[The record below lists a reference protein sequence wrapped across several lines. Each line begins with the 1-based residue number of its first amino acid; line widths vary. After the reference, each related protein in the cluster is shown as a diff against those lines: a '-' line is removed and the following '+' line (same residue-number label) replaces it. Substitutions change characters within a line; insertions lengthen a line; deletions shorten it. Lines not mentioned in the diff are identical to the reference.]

1 MLNNYNY
8 RPTSVFIYFCLFV
21 SFSCTGLKGYFNTFY
36 NAEQYFDKAE
46 KIRIQNRGDKI
57 PKTAFDHY
65 EKVIE
70 KSEYVINTYPEFKF
84 RKKAQLLIAQSH
96 FYRSE
101 YDEASSVLLNMSEE
115 FGDQVTLEYSFWSA
129 MIKWREGKVQAAIN
143 LLSSLNNAKINNNEK
158 AKIYMA
164 IAEIYFDE
172 KMESESMD
180 YLEKAAK
187 IIKDPV
193 EKGQIYYRIADLS
206 FENKVYDRA
215 LASYQ
220 QVIKNS
226 QSKKQVQEANLRS
239 VQIYRLNDDLD
250 KATNS
255 IKGMLLDDVFKP
267 IFGSLELELVKLYDQ
282 QEMFTEAKNRLESI
296 LQDYPKT
303 KTSAEA
309 YYMLGNYAISQE
321 WDLLE
326 ASKHFG
332 MVSKEFSKSMLVK
345 PALLRVKEINSY
357 DNLIL
362 QYDSYIERL
371 SVVDTLGMPS
381 LTIKDN
387 NDFATVIYGL
397 AELESFHFSRI
408 DSGILYL
415 NQLIEL
421 TPNSPLYPK
430 ALYAKAII
438 LDEQGDYIESKA
450 LKTQIVTNYSQT
462 DFALA
467 LINADSTFSK
477 GESSSDL
484 KLIQAENNWGK
495 DPIIAMD
502 NYREI
507 VNSDTV
513 SETSAR
519 AAYFLA
525 YQYDRLWVKPDSAL
539 KYYGWIMKYH
549 SSSDQALPSSKRIT
563 FLNQVLSDTSSAQ

>member
-8 RPTSVFIYFCLFV
+8 RPTYVFIYFCLFV

-172 KMESESMD
+172 TMESESMD

-549 SSSDQALPSSKRIT
+549 SSSDQALPSIKRIT

>member
-1 MLNNYNY
+1 
-8 RPTSVFIYFCLFV
+8 
-21 SFSCTGLKGYFNTFY
+21 
-36 NAEQYFDKAE
+36 
-46 KIRIQNRGDKI
+46 
-57 PKTAFDHY
+57 
-65 EKVIE
+65 
-70 KSEYVINTYPEFKF
+70 
-84 RKKAQLLIAQSH
+84 
-96 FYRSE
+96 
-101 YDEASSVLLNMSEE
+101 
-115 FGDQVTLEYSFWSA
+115 
-129 MIKWREGKVQAAIN
+129 
-143 LLSSLNNAKINNNEK
+143 
-158 AKIYMA
+158 
-164 IAEIYFDE
+164 
-172 KMESESMD
+172 
-180 YLEKAAK
+180 
-187 IIKDPV
+187 
-193 EKGQIYYRIADLS
+193 
-206 FENKVYDRA
+206 
-215 LASYQ
+215 
-220 QVIKNS
+220 
-226 QSKKQVQEANLRS
+226 
-239 VQIYRLNDDLD
+239 
-250 KATNS
+250 
-255 IKGMLLDDVFKP
+255 
-267 IFGSLELELVKLYDQ
+267 
-282 QEMFTEAKNRLESI
+282 
-296 LQDYPKT
+296 
-303 KTSAEA
+303 
-309 YYMLGNYAISQE
+309 MLGNYAISQE

>member
-8 RPTSVFIYFCLFV
+8 RPTYVFIYFCLFV

-381 LTIKDN
+381 LTIKDK

>member
-8 RPTSVFIYFCLFV
+8 RPTYVFIYFCLFV

-309 YYMLGNYAISQE
+309 YYMLGNYAISQD

>member
-1 MLNNYNY
+1 M
-8 RPTSVFIYFCLFV
+8 
-21 SFSCTGLKGYFNTFY
+21 SCTGLKGYFNTFY

-46 KIRIQNRGDKI
+46 KIRLQNRGDKL

-70 KSEYVINTYPEFKF
+70 KSEYVIDTYPEFKF

-96 FYRSE
+96 FYRNE
-101 YDEASSVLLNMSEE
+101 YDEASAMLLSMSEE

-180 YLEKAAK
+180 YLEKAAE
-187 IIKDPV
+187 IIKDPA

-239 VQIYRLNDDLD
+239 VQIYRLNGDLD
-250 KATNS
+250 KATKT

-282 QEMFTEAKNRLESI
+282 QKMFTEANNRLESI

-303 KTSAEA
+303 KASAEA
-309 YYMLGNYAISQE
+309 YYILGNYAISQE
-321 WDLLE
+321 WDLLG
-326 ASKHFG
+326 ASEHFG
-332 MVSKEFSKSMLVK
+332 MVSREFSKSMYVK
-345 PALLRVKEINSY
+345 PALLRVKEITSY
-357 DNLIL
+357 DNLIA
-362 QYDSYIERL
+362 QYDAYMDRL
-371 SVVDTLGMPS
+371 SVVDTLGVPS
-381 LTIKDN
+381 LTIKDK

-408 DSGILYL
+408 DSGIVYL

-438 LDEQGDYIESKA
+438 LDEKGDYKESKA
-450 LKTQIVTNYSQT
+450 IKTQIVTNYSQT

-467 LINADSTFSK
+467 LINADSTYSK
-477 GESSSDL
+477 GEPSSDL
-484 KLIQAENNWGK
+484 KLIQAEKKWTK

-513 SETSAR
+513 SETSAK

-563 FLNQVLSDTSSAQ
+563 FLNQVLSDTSSSK

>member
-8 RPTSVFIYFCLFV
+8 RPTYVFIYFCLFV

-143 LLSSLNNAKINNNEK
+143 LLSSLNNATINNNEK